1 MTGSNFST
9 DFLVELKH
17 RTAVH
22 YSSTPFAQQLVAE
35 HWLNHIIKHPGT
47 AGPLSQCLNWSILNG
62 FQCCQRTCTK
72 HVNVRAARWWKRSNT
87 NLINLLYSTLCAAK
101 IPHPPKSSQLRCG
114 PVFLH
119 RPMEFRT
126 AINAHVNLMGSLR
139 VTASVISRVTLTML
153 LAGRC
158 WKHLGA
164 YNQFWGL
171 KHEETFAFIVGCRR
185 TRIKDDMTIC
195 AYRRNVYLIGVPSRW
210 GETLPESL

>member
-62 FQCCQRTCTK
+62 FQCCRRTCTK

-87 NLINLLYSTLCAAK
+87 NLINLLYSTVCSQDAAPSKIFTTSLWPRLLASSNGVPHCDQCTCQPDGLATCHCLCDF
-101 IPHPPKSSQLRCG
+101 KSHINNAFSWKMLEALRCIQS
-114 PVFLH
+114 VLRFKTWRNVCLH
-119 RPMEFRT
+119 RW
-126 AINAHVNLMGSLR
+126 LQ
-139 VTASVISRVTLTML
+139 
-153 LAGRC
+153 
-158 WKHLGA
+158 K
-164 YNQFWGL
+164 NQNQ
-171 KHEETFAFIVGCRR
+171 RR
-185 TRIKDDMTIC
+185 YDHMRI
-195 AYRRNVYLIGVPSRW
+195 
-210 GETLPESL
+210 

>member
-62 FQCCQRTCTK
+62 FQCCRRTCTK

-87 NLINLLYSTLCAAK
+87 NLINLLYSTVCSQDAAPSKIFTTSLWPRLLASSNGVPHCDQCTCQPDGLATCHCLCYF
-101 IPHPPKSSQLRCG
+101 KSHINNAFSWKMLEAFRCIQSVLRLKFKTWRNVC
-114 PVFLH
+114 LH
-119 RPMEFRT
+119 R
-126 AINAHVNLMGSLR
+126 
-139 VTASVISRVTLTML
+139 
-153 LAGRC
+153 
-158 WKHLGA
+158 
-164 YNQFWGL
+164 
-171 KHEETFAFIVGCRR
+171 
-185 TRIKDDMTIC
+185 
-195 AYRRNVYLIGVPSRW
+195 
-210 GETLPESL
+210 

>member
-62 FQCCQRTCTK
+62 FQCCRRTCTK

-87 NLINLLYSTLCAAK
+87 NLINLLYSTVCSQDAAPSK
-101 IPHPPKSSQLRCG
+101 I
-114 PVFLH
+114 F
-119 RPMEFRT
+119 T
-126 AINAHVNLMGSLR
+126 TSLWPR
-139 VTASVISRVTLTML
+139 L
-153 LAGRC
+153 LASS
-158 WKHLGA
+158 
-164 YNQFWGL
+164 N
-171 KHEETFAFIVGCRR
+171 
-185 TRIKDDMTIC
+185 
-195 AYRRNVYLIGVPSRW
+195 GVPHCDQCTCQPDGLATCHCLCDFKSHINNAFSW
-210 GETLPESL
+210 KMLEDAGSI